1 MNLKKMNT
9 GISRLLI
16 LALVLAMV
24 VSMMAGCQSTEKPD
38 ETDSYSP
45 PGLLE
50 GDETEDNTEPSE
62 TTTEPEDTQPSAP
75 DAVIGTVVT
84 DTLNIRSTPSTESK
98 IVGQLVRGDT
108 VEILRE
114 EPIGDVRWGRIA
126 AGWVRLDYMSL
137 NTDVEED
144 PTDPS
149 DPDSTDPSENPDETV
164 PEETKP
170 QETKPE
176 ADPVMGVVTATELFV
191 REGAGTDH
199 DSVGMKKYGDRVAI
213 LEQKGDWGRID
224 GGWIS
229 LNYVY
234 LDGTTGKNTTS
245 GFITGNGLNVRSG
258 PGTKY
263 NSKSSL
269 NAGNKVNILEQIT
282 VGDTVWGC
290 TKDGWI
296 SMAYVYEPGDNGKNP
311 CKGTVTGDDLSV
323 RSGPGTGYDRISSLN
338 KGAEVTIQE
347 RITVGNM
354 TWGYNGRGWI
364 SMDYVDVDGET
375 KE

>member
-1 MNLKKMNT
+1 MNRKKMST

-16 LALVLAMV
+16 LTLILAMLS
-24 VSMMAGCQSTEKPD
+24 SMMAGCQSDENPD

-50 GDETEDNTEPSE
+50 GDETEPEDTS
-62 TTTEPEDTQPSAP
+62 TEPEGTSTQPEESGDPTAP
-75 DAVIGTVVT
+75 DAVIGTVIT

-98 IVGQLVRGDT
+98 AVGQLVKGDT

-114 EPIGDVRWGRIA
+114 EQIGEVRWGRIES
-126 AGWVRLDYMSL
+126 GWVCLDYMSL

-144 PTDPS
+144 PTDPES
-149 DPDSTDPSENPDETV
+149 TDPNASEGEDHPDSTEPKET
-164 PEETKP
+164 E
-170 QETKPE
+170 PE
-176 ADPVMGVVTATELFV
+176 ADPVMGVVTGSQLNV
-191 REGAGTDH
+191 RSGPGTDN
-199 DSVGMKKYGDRVAI
+199 DAIGEKNYGDRVAI
-213 LEQKGDWGRID
+213 LEQKGDWGRIEE
-224 GGWIS
+224 GWIS

-234 LDGTTGKNTTS
+234 QDGTTGKNTTS
-245 GFITGNGLNVRSG
+245 GFITGNALNVRSG

-263 NSKSSL
+263 ESVSSL

-282 VGDTVWGC
+282 VGDMVWGC

-296 SMAYVYEPGDNGKNP
+296 SMSYVYEPGDDGKNP
-311 CKGTVTGDDLSV
+311 CTGTVTGDDLSV
-323 RSGPGTGYDRISSLN
+323 RSGPGTGYERISSLD
-338 KGAEVTIQE
+338 KGAEVNIQE

-364 SMDYVDVDGET
+364 SMDYVDVAGE
-375 KE
+375 E